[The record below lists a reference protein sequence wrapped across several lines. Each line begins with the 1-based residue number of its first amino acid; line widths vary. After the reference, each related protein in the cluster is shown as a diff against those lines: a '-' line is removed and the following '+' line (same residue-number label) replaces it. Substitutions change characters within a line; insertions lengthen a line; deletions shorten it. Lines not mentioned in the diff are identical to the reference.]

1 LRAVDI
7 DYPEVVR
14 MKLRCCF
21 LLLVLGLAWSTRSVA
36 AQDDQDNYF
45 TGTLVENAAD
55 HMKVSRVLQGK
66 KEERVFQVNAQTKV
80 EGGRLRLKE
89 RITVRYVPADD
100 KDTAILVIVRPSTKK
115 QK

>member
-1 LRAVDI
+1 
-7 DYPEVVR
+7 

-21 LLLVLGLAWSTRSVA
+21 LLLVLGFAWSTRSVA

-66 KEERVFQVNAQTKV
+66 KEERIFKVNAQTKV

-89 RITVRYVPADD
+89 RITVRYVTGDD
-100 KDTAILVIVRPSTKK
+100 KDTAILVIVRPAAKK